1 MVRAPKVKT
10 VVRRGM
16 MLVLS
21 SPSGAGKTTLSHKLL
36 SEDAGLTL
44 SISATTRPKRKGEV
58 DGRHYHFV
66 DQQRFDAMVK
76 GGDLL
81 EWAKV
86 FGNSYGTPREPVEK
100 ALSEGH
106 DVLFDI
112 DWQGT
117 QQSREKMPRDLV
129 TVFVLPP
136 AIPELE
142 RRLRSR
148 AQDDESVIRTR
159 MAKAADEMSHWA
171 EYDYVVIN
179 RELDRAFLDVRA
191 ILAAE
196 RLKRERQTGLSAFVR
211 GLQSELSLVRT
222 SFLRAATSRPVARSI
237 GDDGRERSRE

>member
-1 MVRAPKVKT
+1 MARALKAKAVQ
-10 VVRRGM
+10 RRGM

-44 SISATTRPKRKGEV
+44 SISVTTRAKRKGEV

-66 DQQRFDAMVK
+66 DQHRFDAMVK
-76 GGDLL
+76 SGDLL
-81 EWAKV
+81 EFATV
-86 FGNSYGTPREPVEK
+86 FGNSYGTPRAPVEK

-117 QQSREKMPRDLV
+117 QQLREKMPRDLV

-148 AQDDESVIRTR
+148 AQDDEQVIRTR

-179 RELDRAFLDVRA
+179 HDLDRAFLDVRS

-211 GLQSELSLVRT
+211 GLRAEL
-222 SFLRAATSRPVARSI
+222 
-237 GDDGRERSRE
+237 